1 MNNEIYLEYFNTI
14 FIDDLLHNSCNELFD
29 IEYCN
34 KCTHELYDIF
44 SENLSYDASM
54 CTELA
59 KYYIKIANLWH
70 TTITTLNPVFN
81 DNNLF
86 LCEVKYN
93 NNSKYK
99 KYLSTFYKYFTNN
112 PKPDNVEYF
121 RDIKLTECSFKKNN
135 LKLSLIDSN
144 ELLIKKYAEDLKSL
158 INNLNSN
165 KSKLLNI
172 VNSIFHIND
181 NKMSINKDITFD
193 KLNDVILETR
203 NIIILLYSTYNK
215 DYEILI
221 KTYNIVLRIC
231 EIDNCI
237 NNTHK

>member
-14 FIDDLLHNSCNELFD
+14 FIDDLLNNSCNEIFD

-34 KCTHELYDIF
+34 TCTHKLNAIF

-59 KYYIKIANLWH
+59 KYYIKITNLWH
-70 TTITTLNPVFN
+70 TIITTLNPVFN
-81 DNNLF
+81 DDDIF
-86 LCEVKYN
+86 LCEPQHV
-93 NNSKYK
+93 NNSNYK

-112 PKPDNVEYF
+112 PKPDNVQLF
-121 RDIKLTECSFKKNN
+121 KDIKLTECSSKKNN
-135 LKLSLIDSN
+135 LKLSLNDSG
-144 ELLIKKYAEDLKSL
+144 ELLMKKYAEDLKCL

-165 KSKLLNI
+165 KSKLINI
-172 VNSIFHIND
+172 VNSIFHIDD
-181 NKMSINKDITFD
+181 NKISINKELTFD
-193 KLNDVILETR
+193 KLNDLILETR

-221 KTYNIVLRIC
+221 KTYSILLGVC
-231 EIDNCI
+231 EIDNCVK
-237 NNTHK
+237 NYA